1 MTTAQPGLCSRPPR
15 PAGQLLA
22 WQPDSEP
29 STAENMKAVVRKAL
43 AARSGLGGSES
54 RHSPTGTDMLTS
66 AFAES
71 TRPPRPGAAAYP
83 GPDGRR
89 LLAVDLESSGGAD
102 GPSKAQVGASQRRS
116 GPHAR
121 IVAEAQA
128 GSAEAKR

>member
-1 MTTAQPGLCSRPPR
+1 
-15 PAGQLLA
+15 
-22 WQPDSEP
+22 
-29 STAENMKAVVRKAL
+29 
-43 AARSGLGGSES
+43 
-54 RHSPTGTDMLTS
+54 MLTS

-83 GPDGRR
+83 GRDGRR

-121 IVAEAQA
+121 IVAKAIA
-128 GSAEAKR
+128 GYTSIGSTKGIVRSGRRLCVSARAPS